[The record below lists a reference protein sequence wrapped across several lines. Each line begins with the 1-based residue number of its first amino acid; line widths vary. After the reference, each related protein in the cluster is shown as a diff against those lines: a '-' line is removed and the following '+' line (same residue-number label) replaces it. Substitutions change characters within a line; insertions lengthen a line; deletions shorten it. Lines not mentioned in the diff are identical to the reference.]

1 MDRDVSNNNT
11 SGDDDLGRERTVQLL
26 PEQNEVSQHSLNLA
40 TTWYYIYLQVYV
52 SSIYSIKIL
61 TLQILTY
68 GGSVRTRSSS
78 LNLLVQNNEADRHGG
93 GSGGGVPVGR
103 ARENTYSFV

>member
-40 TTWYYIYLQVYV
+40 TTWYYYIFT
-52 SSIYSIKIL
+52 SIRFKYI
-61 TLQILTY
+61 
-68 GGSVRTRSSS
+68 
-78 LNLLVQNNEADRHGG
+78 
-93 GSGGGVPVGR
+93 
-103 ARENTYSFV
+103 